1 MNIAKFFNH
10 NFDDGGF
17 FLYDKDGNEI
27 YSEYSDRF
35 WCKRKINGNIYYH
48 EYSDGYWCKDEFDE
62 NGELVYYENSI
73 DGILFDNRL
82 KSCNNKIVEIDGKK
96 YQLKEIK

>member
-1 MNIAKFFNH
+1 MNLANFFNH
-10 NFDDGGF
+10 NFNDGGF

-48 EYSDGYWCKDEFDE
+48 EYSDGY
-62 NGELVYYENSI
+62 
-73 DGILFDNRL
+73 
-82 KSCNNKIVEIDGKK
+82 
-96 YQLKEIK
+96 